1 MSSYGIGGN
10 EVKGDASEAIAEIPQ
25 NKTLVIEQLT
35 ADPPIK
41 PEIVEGLQTVEDVF
55 AHYKP
60 EVEVEFQNE
69 DGSNVKETLSFRN
82 LGDFGVKGITA
93 QSNFLKDLNTQR
105 EQYAKIGKQLKTN
118 KLLRSAIENEE
129 TKAALLDALRALI
142 QELDD
147 NK

>member
-10 EVKGDASEAIAEIPQ
+10 EVKGDASEAIADIPQ

-35 ADPPIK
+35 ADAPIK
-41 PEIVEGLQTVEDVF
+41 PGIVEGLQTVEDVF

-60 EVEVEFQNE
+60 EVEVEFQKE
-69 DGSNVKETLSFRN
+69 DGSNAKEALSFKN
-82 LGDFGVKGITA
+82 LGDFGVKGITS
-93 QSNFLKDLNTQR
+93 QSGFLKDLNTQR

-118 KLLRSAIENEE
+118 KLLRSTIENDD
-129 TKAALLDALRALI
+129 TKAALIDALRALI